1 MIIII
6 SIKINYV
13 YCINNYFLSNMVVLT
28 LFLVC
33 IYIVVGFMLV
43 FPQMAVGIKPDLS
56 RVWWM
61 LKGNSLRLIQTIMAM
76 TVPAL
81 ILSIIPILLIYQLGQ
96 DPLFLNAVQAV
107 IGSAFS
113 LLIMGLW
120 AGTLS
125 ICYFHLTGRQPL
137 AGGAPAVSE
146 DPETA

>member
-1 MIIII
+1 M
-6 SIKINYV
+6 V
-13 YCINNYFLSNMVVLT
+13 FLT
-28 LFLVC
+28 FFVC

-43 FPQMAVGIKPDLS
+43 FPQMTVGIKPYLS

-61 LKGNSLRLIQTIMAM
+61 LKGNSLRLIQTIIAM

-81 ILSIIPILLIYQLGQ
+81 ILSNIPILLIYQLGHYS
-96 DPLFLNAVQAV
+96 LFLHAVQAV
-107 IGSAFS
+107 FGSAFS
-113 LLIMGLW
+113 LLIIGLW

>member
-1 MIIII
+1 
-6 SIKINYV
+6 
-13 YCINNYFLSNMVVLT
+13 
-28 LFLVC
+28 
-33 IYIVVGFMLV
+33 
-43 FPQMAVGIKPDLS
+43 
-56 RVWWM
+56 
-61 LKGNSLRLIQTIMAM
+61 MAM

-107 IGSAFS
+107 IGIAFS